1 MAWILPSLQNR
12 SLHLEKQALLLL
24 RRATAQCNIASPCCN
39 KLILFYYSFTITVH
53 CICEERPRGLRIGGV
68 SWGSDSNASLIEL
81 KIAQRRIGD
90 FPPNPSPGARVDVPA
105 ALSSDIPIVSARVSR
120 SLVGVLHLSV
130 PISEDV

>member
-81 KIAQRRIGD
+81 KIAQRRIGV
-90 FPPNPSPGARVDVPA
+90 FRPGARVDVPA
-105 ALSSDIPIVSARVSR
+105 ALSSGIPIVSARVSR